1 MVNEIRKTREWFED
15 FSKTYTFSEQEETEF
30 QKAITFLCKLE
41 QFSSIGTVED
51 FEVLIRNQRNCK
63 DCAGC
68 TVWKCDCSNE
78 RAIAI
83 DKFTEKLYQDYV
95 YDSICRND
103 ISFYGYGNKIKEIA
117 EQVKAGGI
125 K

>member
-1 MVNEIRKTREWFED
+1 MLLIQAETK
-15 FSKTYTFSEQEETEF
+15 KGLEETKF
-30 QKAITFLCKLE
+30 QKIITFLGKLE

-51 FEVLIRNQRNCK
+51 FEVLLLNQRNCK

-78 RAIAI
+78 RAVAI
-83 DKFTEKLYQDYV
+83 DLFAEKLYQDYV

-117 EQVKAGGI
+117 KQVKAGDIISKTGGSHEQF
-125 K
+125 